1 MGEVG
6 LDHGMNKQHL
16 QRIRDLEKENQ
27 QLKEIVAEKELI
39 VRMHE
44 EVKKR
49 WALEKKSKR

>member
-6 LDHGMNKQHL
+6 LSHGMSPQHL
-16 QRIRDLEKENQ
+16 KRIRALEKENR

-44 EVKKR
+44 EIKKQ
-49 WALEKKSKR
+49 WALEKKNKK